1 MQNRNNKSKRVA
13 AGRGKTASKRKPAQN
28 PAKKV
33 SRKRRRAPKE
43 TAPLTVKEARFA
55 EEYVRNEGNGTKA
68 AIAAGY
74 SPDSAAVIAA
84 SNLRKLKIQERID
97 RWVEQAD
104 VTPAE
109 IIGAVSDIARSSL
122 TDLLSEDGTFDL
134 NDIRERGLGHLL
146 KSVTIRREVGPGTGE
161 PAEVIRFET
170 YSRLDA
176 LQTLGKFMK
185 LEQAPQVNINLNLQQ
200 ERWVNFLVGVVTKR
214 YPQAISE
221 GAQVTIEDVLDRA
234 IQYELEYQHQGLS
247 DLKPTVLRR
256 LSDGSFGTAEP
267 AGDPE
272 PPDVPPES
280 GAIN

>member
-1 MQNRNNKSKRVA
+1 MQDRNKKSKRVVA
-13 AGRGKTASKRKPAQN
+13 SRRKTAAKRKPAPT
-28 PAKKV
+28 PANKV
-33 SRKRRRAPKE
+33 ARKRRKAPKE
-43 TAPLTVKEARFA
+43 TAPLTVKESRFA
-55 EEYVRNEGNGTKA
+55 EEYVKNQGNGTKA

-84 SNLRKLKIQERID
+84 NNLRRADIQARID
-97 RWVEQAD
+97 KWVQQAD

-109 IIGAVSDIARSSL
+109 ITNAVADIARSSL
-122 TDLLSEDGTFDL
+122 TDLLSDDGTFDL

-146 KSVTIRREVGPGTGE
+146 KSVTIRREAGRGTQE
-161 PAEVIRFET
+161 PAAVIRFET

-234 IQYELEYQHQGLS
+234 IHYEKEYQNQDLS
-247 DLKPTVLRR
+247 DLKPTVLKR
-256 LSDGSFGTAEP
+256 LSDGRFGTEEP
-267 AGDPE
+267 VEVLDI
-272 PPDVPPES
+272 PPES
-280 GAIN
+280 